1 MEEAVAKIIKIETN
15 TYLLQDLLMK
25 KLIVFISLIL
35 LTFSL
40 QSCSLLSAAGL
51 SSQGQPTKEVQGEL
65 TSTTANSEVNV
76 DHSPWD
82 ELLKKHVSED
92 GLVDY
97 KGFLQDREA
106 LQNYLQYLSSQEPTD
121 SWSVQE
127 LLAYYINTYNAYTVE
142 LILNNYPLKSI
153 KDINGAWTKGIV
165 PIGNTNLSLG
175 GIENGILRKMDEPRI
190 HFAINCASYSC
201 PKLLNKAFTAAKINE
216 QLEMVTR
223 DFINGN
229 KNELSANSPK
239 LSSIFDWY
247 QKDFTINGKQ
257 DVIGYINE
265 YANSKINP
273 SAQIT
278 YKEYNWNLNEQ

>member
-1 MEEAVAKIIKIETN
+1 MKNIFIIAIIG
-15 TYLLQDLLMK
+15 LLGLS
-25 KLIVFISLIL
+25 I
-35 LTFSL
+35 

-51 SSQGQPTKEVQGEL
+51 SSQGQPTKEVEGKL

-76 DHSPWD
+76 DHSRWD
-82 ELLKKHVSED
+82 ELLKKYVNEE
-92 GLVDY
+92 GMVDY
-97 KGFLQDREA
+97 KGFLNDRES
-106 LQNYLQYLSSQEPTD
+106 LQNYLQYLSSQTPTD

-127 LLAYYINTYNAYTVE
+127 LLSYYINTYNAYTVE

-153 KDINGAWTKGIV
+153 KDINGPWTKGIV
-165 PIGNTNLSLG
+165 PIGNSKLSLG

-201 PKLLNKAFTAAKINE
+201 PKLLNEAFTAGKINE
-216 QLEMVTR
+216 QLDKVTLN
-223 DFINGN
+223 FINGH

-247 QKDFTINGKQ
+247 QKDFTVNDKQ
-257 DVIGYINE
+257 DVIGYINKF
-265 YANSKINP
+265 ANSKINP
-273 SAQIT
+273 SAKIT